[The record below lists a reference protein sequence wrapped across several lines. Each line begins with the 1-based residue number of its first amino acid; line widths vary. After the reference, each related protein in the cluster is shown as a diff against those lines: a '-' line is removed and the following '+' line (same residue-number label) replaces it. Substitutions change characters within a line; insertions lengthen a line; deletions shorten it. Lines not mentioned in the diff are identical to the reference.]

1 MKDIKKVEYEIYNN
15 GFVKVLG
22 VKEVKYTDDK
32 TYIEYDNSNVREID
46 DYTIARRKNYEKMPV
61 NEYEELGLYLN
72 KSYYIIDR
80 KYYLL
85 FKTNSSKYNPTDYGT
100 VKIDHVKDYE
110 IIKKGIYA
118 CEIRII
124 TFSDILK
131 NIIKIDGC
139 EVESNTGIK
148 YYAYGMNNQEL
159 ERIENEASLMA
170 ANYSG
175 IMATNY
181 AIGDAPSKDGY
192 LRNYNEYKRYFT
204 NQLILNRSLNNSVE
218 DETFKE
224 KIKKNKSI

>member
-1 MKDIKKVEYEIYNN
+1 MEDIKKVEYEIYNN

-22 VKEVKYTDDK
+22 VKEVKYTDEQLKKEFSCYNEERAGMTVD
-32 TYIEYDNSNVREID
+32 EYG
-46 DYTIARRKNYEKMPV
+46 
-61 NEYEELGLYLN
+61 ELGLNLRDDYFI
-72 KSYYIIDR
+72 KAR
-80 KYYLL
+80 HYYLSI
-85 FKTNSSKYNPTDYGT
+85 KTNSSEYNPMNYGSIESKYLVHDY
-100 VKIDHVKDYE
+100 KIN
-110 IIKKGIYA
+110 KKGLYA
-118 CEIRII
+118 CDISIMDSSGNTAEVIRV
-124 TFSDILK
+124 DR
-131 NIIKIDGC
+131 C

-175 IMATNY
+175 IMAVNY
-181 AIGDAPSKDGY
+181 AIGDDSSKDGY
-192 LRNYNEYKRYFT
+192 LRNYNEYKKYFT

>member
-1 MKDIKKVEYEIYNN
+1 MEDIKKVEYEIYNN

-22 VKEVKYTDDK
+22 VKEVRYTDKQNLKVMTID
-32 TYIEYDNSNVREID
+32 EYD
-46 DYTIARRKNYEKMPV
+46 
-61 NEYEELGLYLN
+61 ELGLYLN

-85 FKTNSSKYNPTDYGT
+85 FKTNSSEYNPMNYGT

-139 EVESNTGIK
+139 EIDSNCGIK

-175 IMATNY
+175 IMAVNY
-181 AIGDAPSKDGY
+181 AIGDDSSKDGY
-192 LRNYNEYKRYFT
+192 LRNYNEYKKYFT

>member
-1 MKDIKKVEYEIYNN
+1 MEDIKKVEYEIYNN

-22 VKEVKYTDDK
+22 VKEVRYTDK
-32 TYIEYDNSNVREID
+32 QLKLKGV
-46 DYTIARRKNYEKMPV
+46 PV
-61 NEYEELGLYLN
+61 NEYEELGLNLN

-85 FKTNSSKYNPTDYGT
+85 FKTNSSKYNPTDYGV
-100 VKIDHVKDYE
+100 VKLDYVKDYE
-110 IIKKGIYA
+110 IKKTGLYA

-139 EVESNTGIK
+139 EIDSNCGIK

-181 AIGDAPSKDGY
+181 AIDDALSKDGY
-192 LRNYNEYKRYFT
+192 LRNYNEYKSYFT
-204 NQLILNRSLNNSVE
+204 NQLILNRSLNSSVE
-218 DETFKE
+218 DKTFKQ
-224 KIKKNKSI
+224 KIKEYESI

>member
-1 MKDIKKVEYEIYNN
+1 MEDIKKVEYEIYNN

-22 VKEVKYTDDK
+22 VKEVRYTDK
-32 TYIEYDNSNVREID
+32 QLNL
-46 DYTIARRKNYEKMPV
+46 KGMPV

-85 FKTNSSKYNPTDYGT
+85 FKTNSSKYNPTDYGV
-100 VKIDHVKDYE
+100 VKLDYVKDYE
-110 IIKKGIYA
+110 IKKTGLYA

-139 EVESNTGIK
+139 EIDSNCGIK

-181 AIGDAPSKDGY
+181 AIDDALSKDGY
-192 LRNYNEYKRYFT
+192 LRNYNEYKSYFT
-204 NQLILNRSLNNSVE
+204 NQLILNRSLNSSVE
-218 DETFKE
+218 DKTFKQ
-224 KIKKNKSI
+224 KIKEYESI

>member
-1 MKDIKKVEYEIYNN
+1 MEDIKKVEYEIYNN

-22 VKEVKYTDDK
+22 VKEVRYTDKQLNHKGMTVD
-32 TYIEYDNSNVREID
+32 EYG
-46 DYTIARRKNYEKMPV
+46 
-61 NEYEELGLYLN
+61 ELGLYLRDN
-72 KSYYIIDR
+72 YYIIDR

-85 FKTNSSKYNPTDYGT
+85 FKTNSSEYNTTDYGT
-100 VKIDHVKDYE
+100 VKIEHVKDYE

-118 CEIRII
+118 CEIIVH
-124 TFSDILK
+124 SDIFSYNKTL
-131 NIIKIDGC
+131 NIDRC
-139 EVESNTGIK
+139 EVTYDNSEK
-148 YYAYGMNNQEL
+148 YYAFGMNNTEL

-170 ANYSG
+170 SNYAG
-175 IMATNY
+175 VIAINY

>member
-1 MKDIKKVEYEIYNN
+1 MEDIKKVEYEIYNN

-22 VKEVKYTDDK
+22 VKEVRYTDK
-32 TYIEYDNSNVREID
+32 QLNLKGMS
-46 DYTIARRKNYEKMPV
+46 V

-85 FKTNSSKYNPTDYGT
+85 FKTNSSKYNPTDYGV
-100 VKIDHVKDYE
+100 VKLDYVKDYE
-110 IIKKGIYA
+110 IKKTGLYA

-139 EVESNTGIK
+139 EIDSNCGIK

-181 AIGDAPSKDGY
+181 AIDDALSKAEY
-192 LRNYNEYKRYFT
+192 LRNYNEYKSYFT
-204 NQLILNRSLNNSVE
+204 NQLILNRSLNSSVE
-218 DETFKE
+218 DKTFKQ
-224 KIKKNKSI
+224 KIKEYESI

>member
-1 MKDIKKVEYEIYNN
+1 MEDIKKVEYEIYNN

-22 VKEVKYTDDK
+22 VKEVRYTDKQLNHKGMTVD
-32 TYIEYDNSNVREID
+32 EYG
-46 DYTIARRKNYEKMPV
+46 
-61 NEYEELGLYLN
+61 ELGLYLN
-72 KSYYIIDR
+72 KRYYIIDR

>member
-1 MKDIKKVEYEIYNN
+1 MEDIKKVEYEIYNN

-22 VKEVKYTDDK
+22 VKEVRYTDK
-32 TYIEYDNSNVREID
+32 QLNL
-46 DYTIARRKNYEKMPV
+46 KGMPV

-85 FKTNSSKYNPTDYGT
+85 FKTNSSKYNPTDYGV
-100 VKIDHVKDYE
+100 VKLDYVKDYE
-110 IIKKGIYA
+110 IKKTGLYA

-139 EVESNTGIK
+139 EIDSNCGIK

-181 AIGDAPSKDGY
+181 AIDDALSKAEY
-192 LRNYNEYKRYFT
+192 LRNYNEYKSYFT
-204 NQLILNRSLNNSVE
+204 NQLILNRSLNSSVE
-218 DETFKE
+218 DKTFKQ
-224 KIKKNKSI
+224 KIKEYESI

>member
-1 MKDIKKVEYEIYNN
+1 MEDIKKVEYEIYNN

-22 VKEVKYTDDK
+22 VKEVKYTDGK
-32 TYIEYDNSNVREID
+32 NNNIEYEHEDYDDTNIYDDWSNSRYVWMSFSEQ
-46 DYTIARRKNYEKMPV
+46 K
-61 NEYEELGLYLN
+61 ELGL
-72 KSYYIIDR
+72 KQDYYMKYRRYHLII
-80 KYYLL
+80 
-85 FKTNSSKYNPTDYGT
+85 KTNSSEYNTTDYGT
-100 VKIDHVKDYE
+100 VKLDYVKDYE
-110 IIKKGIYA
+110 IKKTGLYA

-139 EVESNTGIK
+139 EIDSNCGIK

-181 AIGDAPSKDGY
+181 AIDDALSKAEY
-192 LRNYNEYKRYFT
+192 LRNYNEYKSYFT
-204 NQLILNRSLNNSVE
+204 NQLILNRSLNSSVE
-218 DETFKE
+218 DKTFKQ
-224 KIKKNKSI
+224 KIKEYESI

>member
-1 MKDIKKVEYEIYNN
+1 MEDIKKVEYEIYNN
-15 GFVKVLG
+15 GFVNVLG
-22 VKEVKYTDDK
+22 VKEVRYTDKQLNHKVMTVD
-32 TYIEYDNSNVREID
+32 EYG
-46 DYTIARRKNYEKMPV
+46 
-61 NEYEELGLYLN
+61 ELGLYLN
-72 KSYYIIDR
+72 KRYYIIDR

-85 FKTNSSKYNPTDYGT
+85 FKTNSSEYNTTDYGT
-100 VKIDHVKDYE
+100 VKIEHVKDYE

-139 EVESNTGIK
+139 EIDSNCGIK

-175 IMATNY
+175 IMATDY
-181 AIGDAPSKDGY
+181 AIDDAPSKDGY
-192 LRNYNEYKRYFT
+192 LRNYNEYKKYFT

>member
-1 MKDIKKVEYEIYNN
+1 MENIKKVEYEIYNN

-22 VKEVKYTDDK
+22 VKEVKYTDEQLKKEFSCYNEERARMTVD
-32 TYIEYDNSNVREID
+32 EYG
-46 DYTIARRKNYEKMPV
+46 
-61 NEYEELGLYLN
+61 ELGLYLRDN
-72 KSYYIIDR
+72 YYIKDR
-80 KYYLL
+80 SYYLL
-85 FKTNSSKYNPTDYGT
+85 IKTNSSEYNSADYGT
-100 VKIDHVKDYE
+100 VKIEHVKDYE
-110 IIKKGIYA
+110 IIKKGICA

-124 TFSDILK
+124 TFSNILK

-139 EVESNTGIK
+139 EIDSNCGIK

-181 AIGDAPSKDGY
+181 AIGDAPSKGGY

>member
-22 VKEVKYTDDK
+22 VKEVWYTDKQLNLKVMTVD
-32 TYIEYDNSNVREID
+32 EYG
-46 DYTIARRKNYEKMPV
+46 
-61 NEYEELGLYLN
+61 ELGLYLN

-85 FKTNSSKYNPTDYGT
+85 FKTNSSKYNTTDYGT
-100 VKIDHVKDYE
+100 VKIEHVKDYE
-110 IIKKGIYA
+110 IIKKGLYA
-118 CEIRII
+118 CDISIMDSSGNTAEVIRV
-124 TFSDILK
+124 DR
-131 NIIKIDGC
+131 C

-181 AIGDAPSKDGY
+181 AIDDALSKAEY
-192 LRNYNEYKRYFT
+192 LRNYNEYKSYFT
-204 NQLILNRSLNNSVE
+204 NQLILIRSLNSSVE

>member
-1 MKDIKKVEYEIYNN
+1 MENIKKVEYEIYNN
-15 GFVKVLG
+15 GFVKIIG

-110 IIKKGIYA
+110 IKKTGLYA
-118 CEIRII
+118 CEIIVNSGVYSYNK
-124 TFSDILK
+124 TF
-131 NIIKIDGC
+131 NIDRC
-139 EVESNTGIK
+139 EVSSGDSKI

-170 ANYSG
+170 ASYSG

-181 AIGDAPSKDGY
+181 VIDDALSKAEY
-192 LRNYNEYKRYFT
+192 LRNYN
-204 NQLILNRSLNNSVE
+204 
-218 DETFKE
+218 
-224 KIKKNKSI
+224 

>member
-22 VKEVKYTDDK
+22 VKEVRYTDK
-32 TYIEYDNSNVREID
+32 QLNL
-46 DYTIARRKNYEKMPV
+46 KGMPV

-85 FKTNSSKYNPTDYGT
+85 FKTNSSKYNPTDYGV
-100 VKIDHVKDYE
+100 VKLDYVKDYE
-110 IIKKGIYA
+110 IKKTGLYA

-139 EVESNTGIK
+139 EIDSNCGIK

-159 ERIENEASLMA
+159 ERIENEASSMA

-181 AIGDAPSKDGY
+181 AIDDALSKAEY
-192 LRNYNEYKRYFT
+192 LRNYNEYKSYFT
-204 NQLILNRSLNNSVE
+204 NQLILNRSLNSSVE
-218 DETFKE
+218 DKTFKQ
-224 KIKKNKSI
+224 KIKEYESI

>member
-1 MKDIKKVEYEIYNN
+1 MEDIKKVEYEIYNN

-22 VKEVKYTDDK
+22 VKEVRYTDK
-32 TYIEYDNSNVREID
+32 QLNL
-46 DYTIARRKNYEKMPV
+46 KGMPV

-85 FKTNSSKYNPTDYGT
+85 FKTNSSKYNPTDYGV
-100 VKIDHVKDYE
+100 VKLDYVKDYE
-110 IIKKGIYA
+110 IKKTGLYA

-139 EVESNTGIK
+139 EIDSNCGIK

-159 ERIENEASLMA
+159 ERIENEASSMA

-181 AIGDAPSKDGY
+181 AIDDALSKAEY
-192 LRNYNEYKRYFT
+192 LRNYNEYKSYFT
-204 NQLILNRSLNNSVE
+204 NQLILNRSLNSSVE
-218 DETFKE
+218 DKTFKQ
-224 KIKKNKSI
+224 KIKEYESI